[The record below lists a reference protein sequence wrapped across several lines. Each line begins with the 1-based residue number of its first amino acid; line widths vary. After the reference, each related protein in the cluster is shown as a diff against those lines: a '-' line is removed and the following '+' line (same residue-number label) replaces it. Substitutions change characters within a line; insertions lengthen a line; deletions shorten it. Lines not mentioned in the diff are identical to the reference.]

1 MQDETARQWLQS
13 MFETA
18 LSAASPLGK
27 FDPLPRGK
35 AKGRTI
41 VLGAGKAAASMAA
54 AFERQ
59 WKRPVE
65 GLVVTRYG
73 HGCETKHVE
82 VVEAGHPV
90 PDDSGVRATERIMRL
105 AAEATEDDRIVFLG
119 SGGMSSLLVMPA
131 DGVTLEQKREIT
143 QRLLRS
149 GAPIEHM
156 NSVRRA
162 LSAVKGGRLAAA
174 CYPADLTTYLISD
187 VRGDDPAVIGSG
199 PTVQPAE
206 LEDYTDVL
214 RKWDV
219 EVADDILEAME
230 RNKLPLLKRKPKVH
244 VIATASR
251 ALKTVAAEV
260 EIVGARHVMLGDS
273 IFGDAREEAR
283 KMAVIARKLAEA
295 VTTPTV
301 LISGGE
307 TTVTVRGKGRGGRNM
322 EFLLALGLELEGVD
336 GIYAIAC
343 DTDGIDG
350 TTEHAG
356 AVLHP
361 DTLKKMREAGVDPV
375 ECQEQNDSE
384 RAFASVD
391 GLVTTGPTLTNV
403 NDFRAV
409 LVVPAGSD

>member
-1 MQDETARQWLQS
+1 MRDETAGAWLRS
-13 MFETA
+13 MFEAA
-18 LSAASPLGK
+18 LSAASPHGR
-27 FDPLPRGK
+27 FDPLPRGR
-35 AKGRTI
+35 ARGRTI

-73 HGCETKHVE
+73 HGCETRHVE
-82 VVEAGHPV
+82 VAEAGHPV
-90 PDDSGVRATERIMRL
+90 PDDSGVRATERIMRI
-105 AAEATEDDRIVFLG
+105 AREATEDDRIVFLG

-131 DGVTLEQKREIT
+131 SGVTLEQKREIT

-149 GAPIEHM
+149 GAPIEDM

-199 PTVQPAE
+199 PTVMPAE
-206 LEDYTDVL
+206 LEGFREVL
-214 RKWDV
+214 RKWDI
-219 EVADDILEAME
+219 EVPDGILEAME
-230 RNKLPLLKRKPKVH
+230 RNRLPLLKRKPKAH
-244 VIATASR
+244 VIASASR

-273 IFGDAREEAR
+273 IFGDAREEAG
-283 KMAVIARKLAEA
+283 KMAVIARRLAEEVSA
-295 VTTPTV
+295 PTV

-336 GIYAIAC
+336 GIHAIAC

-361 DTLKKMREAGVDPV
+361 DTIAKMRKAGVDPV
-375 ECQEQNDSE
+375 ECQRQNDSE

-391 GLVTTGPTLTNV
+391 CLVTTGPTLTNV

-409 LVVPAGSD
+409 LVVPAKSA